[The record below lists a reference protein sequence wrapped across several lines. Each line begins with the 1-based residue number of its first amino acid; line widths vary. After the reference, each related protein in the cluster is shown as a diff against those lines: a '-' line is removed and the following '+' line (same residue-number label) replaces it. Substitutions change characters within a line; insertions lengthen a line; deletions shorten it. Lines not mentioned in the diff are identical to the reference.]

1 MNGTARLKPRS
12 TSTAWLLM
20 LAYAALITALSSLS
34 RPPLPH
40 PLRTTPG
47 TFALHALE
55 FAGFALLLFRALD
68 RSRPRWSAGRLV
80 LVTIAVTAAFGGLDE
95 VHQKFVEGRVS
106 QTIDLAADTLGGTV
120 AALLMAALRREN
132 RRSGR

>member
-34 RPPLPH
+34 LPRMPH

-68 RSRPRWSAGRLV
+68 RSRPRWSARRLV

-106 QTIDLAADTLGGTV
+106 QTIDLAADTFGATV